1 MNSKKTNWLFFT
13 IIGVH
18 FAVLLFLSIMGESIS
33 FTMLQNCIVSELIIL
48 VPALLFLAAGRKNW
62 NDSLGFRRVK
72 CTTLL
77 MTVLFTYLCMPLVT
91 VLNAI
96 TMLFADNAVASMQ
109 DGIYEV
115 GFPLMLL
122 LIGIYGPFCEEFV
135 FRGVIFRGYQK
146 SGSTFWAIVLSSFL
160 FGLMHLN
167 INQAVYALVLGIFM
181 ALLVE
186 ATGSLWSSVLCH
198 IVFNSN
204 QVVLMF
210 LMQKLQGASYG
221 QLLDETQDVMNAEL
235 LLPAIGVYLIIA
247 ACTTPLAV
255 CVLVWLAGNE
265 GRKEKLRQIWY
276 TRKEK
281 KEYLV
286 SIPLILAI
294 VVCLSY
300 ISMELLF

>member
-33 FTMLQNCIVSELIIL
+33 FTMLQNCIVSELIIV

-62 NDSLGFRRVK
+62 NDSLGFRKVK

-235 LLPAIGVYLIIA
+235 LLPAISVYLIIA

-265 GRKEKLRQIWY
+265 DRKEKLRQIWY